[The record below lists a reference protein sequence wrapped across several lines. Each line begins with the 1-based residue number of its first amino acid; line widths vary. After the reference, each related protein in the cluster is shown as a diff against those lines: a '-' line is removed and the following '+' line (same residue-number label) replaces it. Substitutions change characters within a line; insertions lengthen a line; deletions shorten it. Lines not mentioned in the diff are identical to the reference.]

1 MWKTFRL
8 PHDRPSTLK
17 QRVLHPRRSRQ
28 ATELHALEDVS
39 FEVDDGEF
47 LGIIGRNGSGKST
60 LLKCMAGIYRPNRG
74 SLTVSRRV
82 SPFIELGVGF
92 NPELTARDNVVVNA
106 ALLGIPAGEATARFP
121 QIVEFAELEQFVDL
135 KLKNYSSGMQV
146 RLGFA
151 AAIQADAEVLLV
163 DEVLA
168 VGDARFQQKCFD
180 TFRQF
185 KREGRTVVYVTH
197 DLDTVERFCDRA
209 MWLEG
214 GSVAAVGAPH
224 EVIRA
229 YRQRDIEMAQA
240 ARHARAQTAMRWG
253 DGAAEIVEAWIED
266 AAGRRQDVL
275 SQAEP
280 VTFKARARFSEPM
293 EDPILG
299 VTFKSEDG
307 KAVFITNTLF
317 DRVVT
322 GSFEAGDEVVYSLRF
337 ALHFGDGE
345 YSASPAIA
353 HDDTR
358 MADWREDLVTFR
370 VQGERHTG
378 GSVDLPHETEVS
390 ATQAAGTTD
399 LRSGGPSRGTAA
411 AQRSSA
417 IRGSARR

>member
-1 MWKTFRL
+1 M
-8 PHDRPSTLK
+8 K
-17 QRVLHPRRSRQ
+17 QRVLHPRRSRA
-28 ATELHALEDVS
+28 ATELHALRDVS
-39 FEVDDGEF
+39 FEIADGEF
-47 LGIIGRNGSGKST
+47 FGIIGRNGSGKST
-60 LLKCMAGIYRPNRG
+60 LLKCLAGIYRPNRG
-74 SLTVSRRV
+74 SLAVSRRV

-106 ALLGIPAGEATARFP
+106 ALLGIPAGEANARFP
-121 QIVEFAELEQFVDL
+121 EIIRFAELEQFVDL

-151 AAIQADAEVLLV
+151 TAIQADADVYLV

-185 KREGRTVVYVTH
+185 KREKRTVIYVTH

-214 GSVAAVGAPH
+214 G
-224 EVIRA
+224 EVEAIGHPRDVIGS
-229 YRQRDIEMAQA
+229 YQRRDIEMAQSEH
-240 ARHARAQTAMRWG
+240 HARGQTTARWG

-266 AAGRRQDVL
+266 SDGLRQEVV
-275 SQAEP
+275 SQGAL
-280 VTFKARARFSEPM
+280 VTFKVRARFIAAM
-293 EDPILG
+293 TDPILG
-299 VTFKSEDG
+299 VTFKGEDG
-307 KAVFITNTLF
+307 NAVFITNTMF
-317 DRVVT
+317 DHVAT
-322 GSFEAGDEVVYSLRF
+322 GSFESHEEVVYSIRF
-337 ALHFGDGE
+337 VVHFADGA
-345 YSASPAIA
+345 YTASPAVA

-358 MADWREDLVTFR
+358 MADWRDDFVAFR

-378 GSVDLPHETEVS
+378 SVVDLPHETDVGP
-390 ATQAAGTTD
+390 A
-399 LRSGGPSRGTAA
+399 SG

>member
-1 MWKTFRL
+1 
-8 PHDRPSTLK
+8 
-17 QRVLHPRRSRQ
+17 
-28 ATELHALEDVS
+28 
-39 FEVDDGEF
+39 
-47 LGIIGRNGSGKST
+47 
-60 LLKCMAGIYRPNRG
+60 
-74 SLTVSRRV
+74 
-82 SPFIELGVGF
+82 
-92 NPELTARDNVVVNA
+92 
-106 ALLGIPAGEATARFP
+106 
-121 QIVEFAELEQFVDL
+121 
-135 KLKNYSSGMQV
+135 V

-151 AAIQADAEVLLV
+151 SAIQADAEIFLV

-180 TFRQF
+180 TFREF
-185 KREGRTVVYVTH
+185 KREGRTVIYVTH
-197 DLDTVERFCDRA
+197 DLDTIERFCDRA

-214 GSVAAVGAPH
+214 GNVEAVGAPQD
-224 EVIRA
+224 VIRA

-240 ARHARAQTAMRWG
+240 SRHTRTQTAARWG

-266 AAGRRQDVL
+266 SDGHRQDVL
-275 SQAEP
+275 SQGET
-280 VTFKARARFSEPM
+280 VIFKARARFSEAM

-307 KAVFITNTLF
+307 RAVFITNTLF

-322 GSFEAGDEVVYSLRF
+322 GIFEPGDEAVYALRF

-345 YSASPAIA
+345 HTASPAIA

-358 MADWREDLVTFR
+358 MADWREGLVTFR

-378 GSVDLPHETEVS
+378 GSVDLPHEADVTPE
-390 ATQAAGTTD
+390 
-399 LRSGGPSRGTAA
+399 PS

>member
-1 MWKTFRL
+1 MSQPKVAATGVGKTFRL
-8 PHDRPSTLK
+8 PHDRPLTFK
-17 QRVLHPRRSRQ
+17 QRVLHPGRSRR
-28 ATELHALEDVS
+28 ATELHALKEVS
-39 FEVDDGEF
+39 FEVADGEF
-47 LGIIGRNGSGKST
+47 FGIIGRNGSGKST
-60 LLKCMAGIYRPNRG
+60 LLKCLAGIYRPNRG
-74 SLTVSRRV
+74 TLAVSGRV

-106 ALLGIPAGEATARFP
+106 ALLGIPAAEANARFP
-121 QIVEFAELEQFVDL
+121 EIVRFAELEQFVEL

-151 AAIQADAEVLLV
+151 TAIQADADIYLV

-185 KREGRTVVYVTH
+185 KREGRTVIYVTH

-214 GSVAAVGAPH
+214 GDLEAIGAPQD
-224 EVIRA
+224 VIRA
-229 YRQRDIEMAQA
+229 YQRRDIELAQGDHHM
-240 ARHARAQTAMRWG
+240 RGQTTARWG

-266 AAGRRQDVL
+266 ADGQPQEVV
-275 SQAEP
+275 SQGA
-280 VTFKARARFSEPM
+280 T
-293 EDPILG
+293 
-299 VTFKSEDG
+299 VTFKSRARFLAPMADPVLGVSFKGEDG
-307 KAVFITNTLF
+307 NAVFITNTLF
-317 DRVVT
+317 DHVVT
-322 GSFEAGDEVVYSLRF
+322 GSFEPGDEVVYSIRF
-337 ALHFGDGE
+337 VMHFADGT
-345 YSASPAIA
+345 YTASPAIA

-358 MADWREDLVTFR
+358 MADWRDDLVAFR

-378 GSVDLPHETEVS
+378 GVVDLPHETELTS
-390 ATQAAGTTD
+390 D
-399 LRSGGPSRGTAA
+399 AA